1 MRLLD
6 PVADWLRAT
15 CLPVIVTGAG
25 GWLGRAALDM
35 LAAALGSEAFYR
47 QVTAYAARAR
57 PIVLASGQ
65 LVAARDFAD
74 LADSTAAQPL
84 VLHFAFL
91 TREHA
96 GRLKLADYAA
106 ANRAITGAMLACL
119 QRNGAAGL
127 LLPSSGAAR
136 DNDMTRN
143 PYGALKCEDEAAFAA
158 TAASLGFPAAI
169 IRVFNL
175 AGPYINKLD
184 TYALACII
192 ADLRAGGP
200 VRLRAAHPVWRSYTH
215 VADVLNVGLGL
226 IQRGARLPV
235 FDTAGEIPVEI
246 TDLAMRAAAVLGI
259 PAVIERPEWQAGAA
273 DRYLGDFAGYQ
284 QAAALAGVTLQTLD
298 QQIRDTAAYLAGL
311 ERPPI
316 SPP

>member
-6 PVADWLRAT
+6 PVADWLRDARV
-15 CLPVIVTGAG
+15 PVIVTGAG

-35 LAAALGSEAFYR
+35 LAEALGKAFYA
-47 QVTAYAARAR
+47 QVTAYAARER
-57 PIVLASGQ
+57 PIVLASGE
-65 LVAARDFAD
+65 LVAARNFKD
-74 LADSTAAQPL
+74 LADSTVGPAL

-91 TREHA
+91 TREYA
-96 GRLKLADYAA
+96 GKLPPADYAA
-106 ANRAITGAMLACL
+106 ANRAISGAVLAFL
-119 QRNGAAGL
+119 QRNGAVGL
-127 LLPSSGAAR
+127 LVPSSGAAR

-143 PYGALKCEDEAAFAA
+143 PYGALKCEDETAFTQAAAR
-158 TAASLGFPAAI
+158 LGFPAAI

-184 TYALACII
+184 SYALACVI

-226 IQRGARLPV
+226 IQRGASLPV

-246 TDLAMRAAAVLGI
+246 GDLAMRAAAVLGM
-259 PAVIERPEWQAGAA
+259 PAVIERPDWQAGAA
-273 DRYLGDFAGYQ
+273 DRYLGDFGGYR
-284 QAAALAGVTLQTLD
+284 QAAALAGVKLQTLD
-298 QQIRDTAAYLAGL
+298 WQIADTATYLAGL
-311 ERPPI
+311 ERAPL